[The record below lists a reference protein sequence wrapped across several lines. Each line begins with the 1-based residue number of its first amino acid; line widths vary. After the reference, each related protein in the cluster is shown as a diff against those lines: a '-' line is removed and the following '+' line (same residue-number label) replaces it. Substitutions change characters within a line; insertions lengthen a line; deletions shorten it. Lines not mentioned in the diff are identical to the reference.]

1 MTAPAI
7 AIEGLWF
14 SHGGRVILEDV
25 NLELGQKESL
35 AILGPNGSGKSTLL
49 KLILGLLKPDRGSLR
64 VLGEKPQKAH
74 GRVAYVAQRASFDPD
89 FPIRVLDV
97 VLMGRLDARG
107 PGRRFRAE
115 DRELARAMLERVEMA
130 DLAARPVGQLSGGQ
144 LQRVMIAR
152 ALVMKPELLLL
163 DEPMT
168 GLDERSEHSTW
179 ELFDGLVKEMA
190 LVVVSH
196 DIGAISQAFET
207 VACLN
212 RQLTLHRS
220 GELTQEALE
229 QAYGCPIDLV
239 AHGHGHDHGSHRV
252 LEPHGPPPQ
261 DLGP

>member
-1 MTAPAI
+1 MSTPAI
-7 AIEGLWF
+7 ALDRVWF
-14 SHGGRVILEDV
+14 SHAGRVILENV
-25 NLELGQKESL
+25 CLELGPRESL

-49 KLILGLLKPDRGSLR
+49 KVILGLLEPDRGSVR
-64 VLGEKPQKAH
+64 VLGQRPSRAH
-74 GRVAYVAQRASFDPD
+74 GRIAYVAQRAAFDPQ

-97 VLMGRLDARG
+97 VLMGRLHARG
-107 PGRRFRAE
+107 VGRRFRRE
-115 DRELARAMLERVEMA
+115 DRELALAMLERVEMVG
-130 DLAARPVGQLSGGQ
+130 LAHRQIGQLSGGQ

-152 ALVMKPELLLL
+152 ALVMKPEVLLL

-196 DIGAISQAFET
+196 DIGAIAQAFET

-212 RQLTLHRS
+212 RTLTIHRA
-220 GELTQEALE
+220 GGLTQEALE

-239 AHGHGHDHGSHRV
+239 AHGHGHGEHRLLAPHDHAPGERR
-252 LEPHGPPPQ
+252 P
-261 DLGP
+261 

>member
-1 MTAPAI
+1 VSVPAI
-7 AIEGLWF
+7 ALDGVWF
-14 SHGGRVILEDV
+14 SHAGRVILEDV
-25 NLELGQKESL
+25 QLELGPRESL

-49 KLILGLLKPDRGSLR
+49 KVILGLLKPDRGSVR
-64 VLGEKPQKAH
+64 VLGERPAKAH
-74 GRVAYVAQRASFDPD
+74 GRIGYVAQRASFDPQ

-97 VLMGRLDARG
+97 VLMGRLHARG
-107 PGRRFRAE
+107 LGRRFREE
-115 DRELARAMLERVEMA
+115 DRELALAMLERVGMV
-130 DLAARPVGQLSGGQ
+130 DLADRQVGQLSGGQ

-152 ALVMKPELLLL
+152 ALVMKPGLLLL

-212 RQLTLHRS
+212 RTLTIHRS

-239 AHGHGHDHGSHRV
+239 AHGHDHGNHRV
-252 LEPHGPPPQ
+252 LPPHDHPPGETQP
-261 DLGP
+261 